1 MMSRLAQNE
10 AGQVTI
16 WVLGLSIA
24 LLGVGGISLDLWR
37 VVSERSELAVIA
49 DSAAIAGASE
59 IDVAVFRSTSGDV
72 VLDPTAAGGAALSYL
87 AGLPLSA
94 PPGITVSD
102 TLIVVELHRDVE
114 LTLLKALNL
123 GIVETVPITVTGSS
137 QPRVGG

>member
-1 MMSRLAQNE
+1 MSRLARNE

-24 LLGVGGISLDLWR
+24 LLAIGGISLDLWR
-37 VVSERSELAVIA
+37 VISERSELAVIA
-49 DSAAIAGASE
+49 DSAAVAGASE
-59 IDVAVFRSTSGDV
+59 IDIAVFRSTSGDV
-72 VLDPTAAGGAALSYL
+72 VLDPTAAAGASLAYLS
-87 AGLPLSA
+87 GIPLSA

-102 TLIVVELHRDVE
+102 TLVVVELHREVD

-137 QPRVGG
+137 EPRVGG